1 MDVSRGLPDGPDRR
15 PVRTD
20 SRVLLGGNSR
30 ERLRSPLVASYGHV
44 SSVVSNAGFTAATA
58 RFAEAATTGQTTP
71 LSSFTPS
78 ALTLVDAQLW
88 AAIS

>member
-1 MDVSRGLPDGPDRR
+1 
-15 PVRTD
+15 
-20 SRVLLGGNSR
+20 
-30 ERLRSPLVASYGHV
+30 V

-58 RFAEAATTGQTTP
+58 RFAEAATSGQTTL